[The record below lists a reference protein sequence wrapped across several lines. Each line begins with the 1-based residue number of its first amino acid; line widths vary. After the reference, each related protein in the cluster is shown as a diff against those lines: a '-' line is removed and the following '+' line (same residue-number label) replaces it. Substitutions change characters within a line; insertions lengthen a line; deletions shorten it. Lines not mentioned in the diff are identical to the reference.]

1 MDIHSRANYKVFN
14 DEQSPLFTREQV
26 SNIIRFSTYSEAQQN
41 THLWTP
47 AADKRICLTAVEVS
61 AQAAMVATLTRTGD
75 SPFLTI
81 VLTTTQA
88 TFSESFASPVIF
100 AADEIIS
107 LTTNVSGAMTITLIG
122 YEV

>member
-14 DEQSPLFTREQV
+14 DEQSPLFTREQT
-26 SNIIRFSTYSEAQQN
+26 SNIIRFSTYSTAQTN
-41 THLWTP
+41 APLWTP
-47 AADKRICLTAVEVS
+47 AAGKRICLTAVEIS
-61 AQAAMVATLTRTGD
+61 AQAVMVVTLTRTGS

-88 TFSESFASPVIF
+88 TFSESFASPIIF

-107 LTTNVSGAMTITLIG
+107 LTTNASGTMTITLIG

>member
-41 THLWTP
+41 VHLWTP
-47 AADKRICLTAVEVS
+47 AAGKRICLTAVEVS
-61 AQAAMVATLTRTGD
+61 AQSAMVATLTRTGD

-107 LTTNVSGAMTITLIG
+107 LATNVSGEMTITLIG